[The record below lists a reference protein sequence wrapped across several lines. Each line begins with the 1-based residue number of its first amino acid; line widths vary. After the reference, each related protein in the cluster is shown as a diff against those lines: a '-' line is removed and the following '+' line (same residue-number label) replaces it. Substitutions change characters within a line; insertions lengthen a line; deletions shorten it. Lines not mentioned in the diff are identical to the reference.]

1 MALGVVFNGESGLF
15 HGLYYQDVADDGH
28 GSGRSRGRH
37 AQYAY
42 FLGFSGAKAYIGFVC
57 QGAVGVSGDDDE
69 LQSRVQVVVK
79 GESGSINYAGDM
91 GVRQHLGG
99 VL

>member
-1 MALGVVFNGESGLF
+1 MS
-15 HGLYYQDVADDGH
+15 
-28 GSGRSRGRH
+28 
-37 AQYAY
+37 
-42 FLGFSGAKAYIGFVC
+42 
-57 QGAVGVSGDDDE
+57 

>member
-1 MALGVVFNGESGLF
+1 MS
-15 HGLYYQDVADDGH
+15 
-28 GSGRSRGRH
+28 
-37 AQYAY
+37 
-42 FLGFSGAKAYIGFVC
+42 
-57 QGAVGVSGDDDE
+57 

-99 VL
+99 VLCRLSTCYALQRAQAVPGVIHTAGFPLTITYKPGLKTHSTTSTIPDPGLPAASS